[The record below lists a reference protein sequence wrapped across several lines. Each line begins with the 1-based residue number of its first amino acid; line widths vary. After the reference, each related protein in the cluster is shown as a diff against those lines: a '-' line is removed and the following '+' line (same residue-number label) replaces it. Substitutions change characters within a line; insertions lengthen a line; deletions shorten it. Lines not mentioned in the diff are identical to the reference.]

1 MPPGGTGTAC
11 VQTASFA
18 PARVWRLTD
27 EQYVNVARDV
37 LGITLTGADAEISTT
52 ANNSGTY
59 TNMSEGN
66 MVNLGG
72 AQNYHTAA
80 LKVATQAITKM
91 ATLVGST
98 APTAAQVDQFITTK
112 VARLWR
118 RPVVADEVSA
128 LTKIF
133 NDAQPDGA
141 SRQFSLL
148 VQTALQA
155 PSFLYRTE
163 LGANASTATGSI
175 KMTPHEIASALSFFF
190 LETAP
195 DDALW
200 AKAENATIADPPV
213 LAAEVNRL
221 LALPAA
227 RANLSRKASYWLGV
241 EAIPSDVTNK
251 SPAIFPEFTETLKAS
266 LYQAT
271 FAFVED
277 ILWNGKVSDLFTSQR
292 VYANQE
298 IAKVYGIPGVTGTTI
313 VPVTITAPERSYGIL
328 TQPGVLLATAHRPG
342 VTDPIHRGLFVY
354 NTLLCGL
361 SIPPAPPDALDVA
374 ATMSGTERELAEQRA
389 KLSCGACH
397 ANFDGLGLTFERYDS
412 IGRYNE
418 TKYVARN
425 AMTSALSWVT
435 SPTPIDTSAVLPPQL
450 GPDVAGPVAGV
461 AELAAKLKANPAR
474 VSDCAA
480 GYMAQ
485 YSMGYDPNAQNSC
498 AIQAV
503 RQTFAQSGSFVDF
516 FKALTTSPAFVARD
530 IAVK

>member
-1 MPPGGTGTAC
+1 MPPGTGTPC
-11 VQTASFA
+11 VQTASLA

-66 MVNLGG
+66 VVNIGG
-72 AQNYHTAA
+72 AQNYQTAA
-80 LKVATQAITKM
+80 QKVATQAVAKI
-91 ATLVGST
+91 ATLVGSAT
-98 APTAAQVDQFITTK
+98 PTAAQVEQFVTSK
-112 VARLWR
+112 VSRLWR
-118 RPVVADEVSA
+118 RPVVPDEVAA
-128 LTKIF
+128 LTKIY
-133 NDAQPDGA
+133 NDAQPDGV
-141 SRQFSLL
+141 SRQFGLL
-148 VQTALQA
+148 VQAALQA

-163 LGANASTATGSI
+163 LGTNAATSMGSI

-190 LETAP
+190 VETAP
-195 DDALW
+195 DDDLW
-200 AKAENATIADPPV
+200 SKAESAAINDPAV
-213 LAAEVNRL
+213 LALEVNRL
-221 LALPAA
+221 LALPAT
-227 RANLSRKASYWLGV
+227 RANLARKASYWLGV
-241 EAIPSDVTNK
+241 EVIPTDVTNK
-251 SPAIFPEFTETLKAS
+251 SPTIFPEFTETLKTS

-292 VYANQE
+292 IYANQE
-298 IAKVYGIPGVTGTTI
+298 IGKVYGITGATGNAV
-313 VPVTITAPERSYGIL
+313 VPLTAATPERSYGIL
-328 TQPGVLLATAHRPG
+328 TQPGMLLANAHRPG

-361 SIPPAPPDALDVA
+361 SIPPAPPDALDIA
-374 ATMSGTERELAEQRA
+374 ATMSGTERELVDQRA
-389 KLSCGACH
+389 KISCGACH
-397 ANFDGLGLTFERYDS
+397 ANFDPLGLTFERYDS

-418 TKYVARN
+418 TKYVVRN
-425 AMTSALSWVT
+425 PMTSTLSWAT
-435 SPTPIDTSAVLPPQL
+435 SPTPIDTSAVLPLAL
-450 GPDVAGPVAGV
+450 GPDMAGPVSGV

-480 GYMAQ
+480 GYIAQ
-485 YSMGYDPNAQNSC
+485 YSLGYDPNAQNSC

-503 RQTFAQSGSFVDF
+503 KQAFAQSGSFIDF

>member
-1 MPPGGTGTAC
+1 MPPGTGTPC
-11 VQTASFA
+11 VQSASFA

-27 EQYVNVARDV
+27 EEYVNVVRDV
-37 LGITLTGADAEISTT
+37 LGIALTGADAEISTT

-66 MVNLGG
+66 IVNLGG
-72 AQNYHTAA
+72 AQNYQTAA
-80 LKVATQAITKM
+80 LKVATQAVAKM
-91 ATLVGST
+91 ATLIGS
-98 APTAAQVDQFITTK
+98 AMPTAAQVEQFINTK
-112 VARLWR
+112 IARLWR
-118 RPVVADEVSA
+118 RPVAPGELTG
-128 LTKIF
+128 LTKIY

-148 VQTALQA
+148 VQAALQA

-163 LGANASTATGSI
+163 LGTNAATSMTSI
-175 KMTPHEIASALSFFF
+175 QMTPFEMASALSFFF

-200 AKAENATIADPPV
+200 SKAEAGTLTDPAV
-213 LAAEVNRL
+213 RTAEVNRL
-221 LALPAA
+221 IALPAA
-227 RANLSRKASYWLGV
+227 RSNLTRKASYWLGV
-241 EAIPSDVTNK
+241 EAIPSDAINK
-251 SPAIFPEFTETLKAS
+251 SPMIFPEFTETLQAS

-271 FAFVED
+271 FAFIED

-292 VYANQE
+292 IFANQE
-298 IAKVYGIPGVTGTTI
+298 IGKVYGITGATGTA
-313 VPVTITAPERSYGIL
+313 VTPLTVTAPERSFGIL
-328 TQPGVLLATAHRPG
+328 TQPGLLLANAHRPG

-361 SIPPAPPDALDVA
+361 SIPPAPPDAQDVA
-374 ATMSGTERELAEQRA
+374 ATMSGTERDLADQRA

-397 ANFDGLGLTFERYDS
+397 ANFDPLGLTFERYDS
-412 IGRYNE
+412 IGRYSE

-425 AMTSALSWVT
+425 AMTSALSWAM
-435 SPTPIDTSAVLPPQL
+435 SPTPIDTSAILPTAL
-450 GPDVAGPVAGV
+450 GPDIAGPVSGV

-480 GYMAQ
+480 TYMAQ
-485 YSMGYDPNAQNSC
+485 YSLGHDPNAANSC

-503 RQTFAQSGSFVDF
+503 KQTFAQTGSFTDF
-516 FKALTTSPAFVARD
+516 FKALATSPAFVARD

>member
-1 MPPGGTGTAC
+1 MPPGTGTPC

-66 MVNLGG
+66 TVNLGG
-72 AQNYHTAA
+72 AQNYQTAA
-80 LKVATQAITKM
+80 LKVATQAVAKM
-91 ATLVGST
+91 ATLVGSAT
-98 APTAAQVDQFITTK
+98 PTAAQIEQFVTSKI
-112 VARLWR
+112 ARLWR
-118 RPVVADEVSA
+118 RPVAPDEVAA
-128 LTKIF
+128 LVKIY
-133 NDAQPDGA
+133 NDAQPDGV

-148 VQTALQA
+148 VQAALQA

-163 LGANASTATGSI
+163 LGTNAATSMGSI

-195 DDALW
+195 DDGLW
-200 AKAENATIADPPV
+200 SKAENGTLIDPTVVAT
-213 LAAEVNRL
+213 EVNRL
-221 LALPAA
+221 LALPAT
-227 RANLSRKASYWLGV
+227 RSNLSRKASYWLGV
-241 EAIPSDVTNK
+241 EVIPSDVTNK
-251 SPAIFPEFTETLKAS
+251 SPTIFPEFTETLKAS

-277 ILWNGKVSDLFTSQR
+277 ILWNGKISDLFTSQKI
-292 VYANQE
+292 YANQE
-298 IAKVYGIPGVTGTTI
+298 IAKVYGIPGVTGNTI
-313 VPVTITAPERSYGIL
+313 VPVTVTAPERSFGIL
-328 TQPGVLLATAHRPG
+328 TQPGMLLANAHRPG

-354 NTLLCGL
+354 NTLLCGV
-361 SIPPAPPDALDVA
+361 SIPPAPPDAQDIA
-374 ATMSGTERELAEQRA
+374 ATMAGTERELAEQRS
-389 KLSCGACH
+389 KLSCGGCH
-397 ANFDGLGLTFERYDS
+397 SFFDGLGLTFERYDS
-412 IGRYNE
+412 IGRYSE

-425 AMTSALSWVT
+425 AMTSALSWAM
-435 SPTPIDTSAVLPPQL
+435 SATPIDTSASLPTAL
-450 GPDVAGPVAGV
+450 GPEMAGPVSGV

-485 YSMGYDPNAQNSC
+485 YSLGYDPSGPNSC

-503 RQTFAQSGSFVDF
+503 KQTFVQSGSFVDF